1 MTSSLRRGL
10 TLASVLV
17 LGVAAGVLSLVPPRP
32 DRAVITVSRF
42 GDDVRLLPHRLA
54 VAPLPLAR
62 RVLLERRNGAA
73 LLDAQVETPLPG
85 GASLPVRY
93 RIAIEDDGVLPI
105 RAGSIRNLG
114 WDGAWAQW
122 LARQE
127 LVRPHEVQSLLAA
140 SSLWRAIFP
149 DAPEVP
155 PPALAARLQPLLP
168 GLRLADVEVSSAGAD
183 EVVRAFAR
191 REVAAAIRP
200 RGRLVLLGLDALDW
214 NLVDE
219 LVAKGWMPH
228 TAALL
233 RRGVHAVLEVPRPL
247 ISPVV
252 WTTIATGVPPEVHG
266 VLDFLEPDPSGGPPR
281 PVTSASRQATTV
293 WEIIG
298 ALGRSTTAIGW
309 WATFPAQ
316 APPGGTV
323 YSDRLTEQLL
333 GLSAD
338 VPGMADPPQAAQ
350 RAKEL
355 LLRASDVTPERL
367 APFLTVSAD
376 ELAAALAR
384 PDAWD
389 DPVGG
394 LAKLVAAS
402 LTVERLTALELERG
416 TEVLFSYLEG
426 TDTVG
431 HLYGP
436 YRPPV
441 LPGFDGPEARRF
453 GPVIDRYYAWVDRWV
468 GSVVASLTANDT
480 LVIVSDH
487 GFTWGDDR
495 PRVPSGA
502 HTATAEMWH
511 RPHGAFLAAGPKIFP
526 SRQRHTM
533 DILDV
538 GPSLLA
544 LAGLPTGA
552 EMPGRVPE
560 WLLPAA
566 AQREAW
572 VNYAA
577 LVPRNLPT
585 AVELPAQARD
595 EEIAKLRALGYL
607 AGGPTSPQPPAGH
620 GAAPSAPLPA
630 GPVTDRAE
638 ARRLS
643 NLAISQASAGDVI
656 TAEQTF
662 RKAIAADP
670 SYSSAHYSLAVL
682 LRKQGRLEE
691 ADNAFWASVRL
702 GVRERDMA
710 VVRLALDYR
719 DRGMMDKAAE
729 VLAEGRRILPDSAI
743 VWLNSG
749 VFLGELGRFDEAARC
764 LQRATQLD
772 PSKPTAFK
780 NLAAALFN
788 LGNREGARAALTRT
802 VALDPTDDDARRQ
815 LAALGGPLE
824 R

>member
-1 MTSSLRRGL
+1 MTSPTRRGL
-10 TLASVLV
+10 FLAGTLL
-17 LGVAAGVLSLVPPRP
+17 LGVVVGVLSIVPPRS
-32 DRAVITVSRF
+32 DGAVVAVSRF
-42 GDDVRLLPHRLA
+42 GDSVRLLPDRLTLS
-54 VAPLPLAR
+54 PLPLAR
-62 RVLLERRNGAA
+62 RVLLERSGGAA
-73 LLDAQVETPLPG
+73 VLDTSADTALPG
-85 GASLPVRY
+85 GASVPIRY
-93 RIAIEDDGVLPI
+93 RVLIEGAGVLPVQADSV
-105 RAGSIRNLG
+105 RSLG
-114 WDGAWAQW
+114 WNAAWSQW

-127 LVRPHEVQSLLAA
+127 LVRPHEVQALLRAHP
-140 SSLWRAIFP
+140 LWRAIFP
-149 DAPEVP
+149 EVPTIP
-155 PPALAARLQPLLP
+155 PPALATRLQPLLP
-168 GLRLADVEVSSAGAD
+168 RLRLANVEVSVEGAND
-183 EVVRAFAR
+183 IVRALAR
-191 REVAAAIRP
+191 RELAGMTHP

-214 NLVDE
+214 TLVDD
-219 LVAKGWMPH
+219 LIARGVMPH
-228 TAALL
+228 TAALM

-266 VLDFLEPDPSGGPPR
+266 VLDFLEPDPGGGPPR
-281 PVTSASRQATTV
+281 PVTAASRKATAI
-293 WEIIG
+293 WEMMG
-298 ALGRSTTAIGW
+298 AAGRSTAVIGW
-309 WATFPAQ
+309 WASFPAQ
-316 APPGGTV
+316 APMGGSL

-338 VPGMADPPQAAQ
+338 VPGMADPPQAAL
-350 RAKEL
+350 RAQEL
-355 LLRASDVTPERL
+355 LLRATDVTPEML
-367 APFLTVSAD
+367 APFLSVSAD
-376 ELAAALAR
+376 ELAAAVVR

-389 DPVGG
+389 DPLGG

-402 LTVERLTALELERG
+402 LTVERLTALELDRG
-416 TEVLFSYLEG
+416 TEVIFSYLEG

-441 LPGFDGPEARRF
+441 LPGFDGPLARRF

-468 GSVVASLTANDT
+468 GAVIASLTAQDT
-480 LVIVSDH
+480 VIIVSDH
-487 GFTWGDDR
+487 GFTWGDER

-511 RPHGAFLAAGPKIFP
+511 RPQGAFLAAGPGITA
-526 SRQRHTM
+526 SRHRHTM
-533 DILDV
+533 GILDV
-538 GPSLLA
+538 GPSVMA
-544 LAGLPTGA
+544 LAGLPRA
-552 EMPGRVPE
+552 EEMPGRVPE
-560 WLLPAA
+560 WLLPEVA
-566 AQREAW
+566 REPAR

-577 LVPRNLPT
+577 LVPRKPP
-585 AVELPAQARD
+585 APVELPAQARE

-607 AGGPTSPQPPAGH
+607 AGSSTPSKP
-620 GAAPSAPLPA
+620 AAPAAAPPLPVSA
-630 GPVTDRAE
+630 TPIADRAE

-662 RKAIAADP
+662 RKAIATDP
-670 SYSSAHYSLAVL
+670 SYSSAHYSLSVL

-691 ADNAFWASVRL
+691 ADGAFWTSVRL
-702 GVRERDMA
+702 GVREREMA

-719 DRGMMDKAAE
+719 GRGMRDKAEE

-749 VFLGELGRFDEAARC
+749 VFLGELGRFGEAARC

-772 PSKPTAFK
+772 PTKPTAFK

-788 LGNREGARAALTRT
+788 LGDRAGARAALTRAA
-802 VALDPTDDDARRQ
+802 ALDPTDDEVRGQ